1 MSSSSS
7 SSKKF
12 DLEERLVAYAGE
24 ISLFVEKLPKTYT
37 CEYYGKQ
44 LTRSSGSTA
53 LNFGESQGTVT
64 DKDYIHKMS
73 LSIKELKES
82 RVAIKIL
89 KYVKVYDQK
98 VLENILDETEQIIA
112 ILSKIVINKQNS
124 SNSRR

>member
-24 ISLFVEKLPKTYT
+24 ISLFVEKLPQTYT
-37 CEYYGKQ
+37 CEYCGKQ

-64 DKDYIHKMS
+64 NKDYVHKVS
-73 LSIKELKES
+73 LSVKELKES
-82 RVAIKIL
+82 RVALKIL
-89 KYVKVYDQK
+89 RYVKVYDEV
-98 VLENILDETEQIIA
+98 VLDNILDETEQLIA
-112 ILSKIVINKQNS
+112 ILSKIILNKQNK
-124 SNSRR
+124 

>member
-1 MSSSSS
+1 MSSSSSSS

-44 LTRSSGSTA
+44 LTRSSGS
-53 LNFGESQGTVT
+53 
-64 DKDYIHKMS
+64 
-73 LSIKELKES
+73 IKELKES
-82 RVAIKIL
+82 RVAIKIH

>member
-24 ISLFVEKLPKTYT
+24 ISLFVEKLPQTYT

-64 DKDYIHKMS
+64 NKDYIHKVS
-73 LSIKELKES
+73 LSVKELKES
-82 RVAIKIL
+82 RVALKIL
-89 KYVKVYDQK
+89 RYVKVYDEV
-98 VLENILDETEQIIA
+98 VLDNILDETEQLIA
-112 ILSKIVINKQNS
+112 ILSKIILNKQNK
-124 SNSRR
+124 